1 MMISSKVKIQAVPGK
16 GVGLVASQDIEAGE
30 VVVRE
35 RPVLVVDQ
43 WSPHHLLEAW
53 QDLAPPDRAS
63 YSLLANSHPEVPP
76 LVGVALTNMIPL
88 SRDNTKFG
96 VFLTVARINHS
107 CQANSNH
114 YQENQT
120 GDHTE
125 AVRAVRKIAGG
136 EEVTISYRWNI
147 RERIGDCLLSSR
159 NPMEQNFVTREER
172 RKLLSEVNLF

>member
-1 MMISSKVKIQAVPGK
+1 MISSKVKIQAVPGK

-76 LVGVALTNMIPL
+76 LVGVALPPL
-88 SRDNTKFG
+88 SWGRPFG
-96 VFLTVARINHS
+96 PPPWGPWGV
-107 CQANSNH
+107 
-114 YQENQT
+114 
-120 GDHTE
+120 GPTE
-125 AVRAVRKIAGG
+125 
-136 EEVTISYRWNI
+136 
-147 RERIGDCLLSSR
+147 
-159 NPMEQNFVTREER
+159 
-172 RKLLSEVNLF
+172 